1 MAVTNVTRKTIL
13 ADKCEIASTFFARL
27 RGLQF
32 RKEFSPGYG
41 LLITPCNSI
50 HMFFMRFPIYA
61 LFLDSENRIVH
72 ICEGIKPWR
81 VSGNVKGA
89 CCVLELPSGT
99 VSSTG
104 TAAGDILDMQP

>member
-1 MAVTNVTRKTIL
+1 
-13 ADKCEIASTFFARL
+13 
-27 RGLQF
+27 
-32 RKEFSPGYG
+32 
-41 LLITPCNSI
+41 
-50 HMFFMRFPIYA
+50 MRFPIDA

>member
-1 MAVTNVTRKTIL
+1 MNVTNVTRNTVL
-13 ADKCEIASTFFARL
+13 ASNCEVASTFFARL

-32 RKEFSPGYG
+32 RKELPPGHG
-41 LLITPCNSI
+41 MLITPCNSI
-50 HMFFMRFPIYA
+50 HMFFMRFPIDA
-61 LFLDSENRIVH
+61 LFIDPENRIVH

>member
-1 MAVTNVTRKTIL
+1 MIVKNVTRKTIL
-13 ADKCEIASTFFARL
+13 AGKCEIASTFFARF

-32 RKEFSPGYG
+32 RKELPPGHG
-41 LLITPCNSI
+41 LLIKPCNSI
-50 HMFFMRFPIYA
+50 HMFFMRFPIDA